1 MDEHKDLLIGYDHY
15 WCYLTGE
22 VKLSDR
28 ETLVSVNY
36 LLGWMLSGSIGFKSE
51 KLVKT
56 NLRWA
61 RVLFSDIV
69 GYEKINSSEF
79 RFQDADV

>member
-1 MDEHKDLLIGYDHY
+1 MDLLIGSDHY

-36 LLGWMLSGSIGFKSE
+36 LFGWMLSGSIEFKSE
-51 KLVKT
+51 ELVKA

-61 RVLFSDIV
+61 RILFSREIV

-79 RFQDADV
+79 RFQNADV

>member
-1 MDEHKDLLIGYDHY
+1 MDLLIGSDHY

-36 LLGWMLSGSIGFKSE
+36 LFGWMLSGSIEFKSE
-51 KLVKT
+51 ELVRISSVNVT
-56 NLRWA
+56 QETANLITFTGGI
-61 RVLFSDIV
+61 L
-69 GYEKINSSEF
+69 Y
-79 RFQDADV
+79 